1 MDAAKNLIATFTQDE
16 YTVSGTVYYYRD
28 NTLNSGDGG
37 EPSVKGVEN
46 AGIGA
51 IAAGPALA
59 TTGGTGAYV
68 TPGLHGNVTI
78 TSVNKYGDPRA
89 SDHRGAITSMD
100 AARLAMAAVG
110 NGSLSVNQKLAGDV
124 TGNGTTSAL
133 DASLVARFA
142 VGLVDHF
149 PVATTAGSDW
159 KFLKC
164 GSLYPVDCVLPV
176 YGFNPITQ
184 AETGKDLY
192 GILYGDVTGNWPQV
206 EALAAAE
213 GGWKSSVSKPSE
225 PLSPLLTVLSMPD
238 TAGGGPGSTVF
249 VPISA
254 IPGDGILGID
264 MTIQYDPAVVLATNV
279 TTTGIATGFGIAA
292 NVNTPGV
299 IFISLFA
306 TSTAMSGS
314 GEIAR
319 IEFHV
324 AGAPSATSP
333 LTFTRASINE
343 GAITRVLD
351 PGLFT
356 VTCAGAANGIAC
368 NDGNACTTADHCSA
382 GVCTGTAVPAPGEVA
397 GVGFLADGATIV
409 WDPPGGTGIVYDVVR
424 GRLAALPVGP
434 GGGDEICAATD
445 STTNAFTDTDPVPEG
460 DGFWYLVRAAN
471 SCAPGSYGNDAPP
484 GGPPTARVTNTCQ

>member
-1 MDAAKNLIATFTQDE
+1 M
-16 YTVSGTVYYYRD
+16 
-28 NTLNSGDGG
+28 
-37 EPSVKGVEN
+37 
-46 AGIGA
+46 
-51 IAAGPALA
+51 
-59 TTGGTGAYV
+59 
-68 TPGLHGNVTI
+68 TPGLHGNVTL

-110 NGSLSVNQKLAGDV
+110 NGSLSVNQKFAGDV

-149 PVATTAGSDW
+149 PVATTTASASDW
-159 KFLKC
+159 KFLRC
-164 GSLYPVDCVLPV
+164 GLSYPLDCVDPI
-176 YGFNPITQ
+176 YAFNPVTP

-192 GILYGDVTGNWPQV
+192 AILYGDVTGNWPQV

-213 GGWKSSVSKPSE
+213 AGGGSSASKPAE
-225 PLSPLLTVLSMPD
+225 PLSPLSTVLSMPD

-254 IPGDGILGID
+254 TPGDGILGID
-264 MTIQYDPAVVLATNV
+264 MTIQFDPAVVSATSV
-279 TTTGIATGFGIAA
+279 TTAGIATGFGIAA
-292 NVNTPGV
+292 NLTTPGV
-299 IFISLFA
+299 ALISLFA
-306 TSTAMSGS
+306 TSLPMAGS

-324 AGAPSATSP
+324 AGAPGATSA

-343 GAITRVLD
+343 GSIPRVLD

-356 VTCAGAANGIAC
+356 VTCAGVANGTAC

-382 GVCTGTAVPAPGEVA
+382 GVCTGTAVTAPAEVA
-397 GVGFLADGATIV
+397 GVSFLSDRATIAWNASADV
-409 WDPPGGTGIVYDVVR
+409 GAVYDVVR
-424 GRLAALPVGP
+424 GHLATLPVGP
-434 GGGDEICAATD
+434 GGGDELCAAND
-445 STTNAFTDTDPVPEG
+445 LTTTTFTDTEPVAPG
-460 DGFWYLVRAAN
+460 DGLWYLVRAAN
-471 SCAPGSYGNDAPP
+471 SCAIGTYGYEGRHGVPMVQRF
-484 GGPPTARVTNTCQ
+484 TTTCQ